1 MNRPRP
7 LARRLTGLAAVACVV
22 GVSALLACESAP
34 TATPTATVV
43 PSPAP
48 TATLTPVPTTATPTP
63 DDPTAE
69 FLLDALLTVFGYW
82 QDGTAEVELSI
93 ELRNDGGIPAQ
104 ESPIVTVE
112 CVLDGEPVSGCGGPL
127 DGLVLPDGVGR
138 EEAVMLLRAPM
149 GTELRALLNDGTA
162 SNTVVVPERILGV
175 QRDTWECFSDRPRR
189 SATYE
194 NDFLGGCGGWTS
206 GAVLKWDPG
215 EPVRVWADPSGDTRY
230 VRILEETLNELA
242 PILNIEIEWVETEA
256 DATLRAYVGV
266 PSERASSIGID
277 AFCQDAVGCGGPD
290 SFDDDAITS
299 ASMSVWLNSPHEA
312 PLTENEIAHAA
323 LHEALHALTA
333 MHHRPAA
340 SSVMSVNVALRL
352 PGLSDS
358 DEALL
363 RLHAHPL
370 VQPGMTMPEVERLI
384 VYANELLDPPP
395 AAAGNDGIRL
405 AESAYAALLEAG
417 SARFD
422 VRGGWP
428 DRGCERTFA
437 GSHAIGRF
445 TRGYPSLVRFDG
457 TPGEIVLAH
466 TEAGGWQ
473 GWRRMSGGWT
483 KGSLEQVYEAT
494 PWRLAFA
501 DPVEMLLN
509 LIANANP
516 GDINI
521 MRSQEGITLDT
532 TLRYAPPLAWTDGVT
547 LRVSITLDAGTHHIS
562 AYDMHWDFDAPESSI
577 CTRYEVRATNGEYG
591 VEIPLPFAISG
602 R

>member
-22 GVSALLACESAP
+22 GVSALAACEPAP
-34 TATPTATVV
+34 TATPVATLA
-43 PSPAP
+43 PSPTP
-48 TATLTPVPTTATPTP
+48 TATLTPTATATPTP
-63 DDPTAE
+63 DEPSAP
-69 FLLDALLTVFGYW
+69 FVLDALLTVLGYR

-93 ELRNDGGIPAQ
+93 ELRNGGIPAQ

-112 CVLDGEPVSGCGGPL
+112 CMLDGEPLSGCGGPL

-138 EEAVMLLRAPM
+138 EEAVMILRAPM
-149 GTELRALLNDGTA
+149 GTGLRAVLDDGTA
-162 SNTVVVPERILGV
+162 SNTVVVPERVLGV
-175 QRDTWECFSDRPRR
+175 ERDTWECFSDRPQR

-206 GAVLKWDPG
+206 GTVLKWDPD
-215 EPVRVWADPSGDTRY
+215 EPVRVWADPTGDARY
-230 VRILEETLNELA
+230 VRVLEETLDELA
-242 PILNIEIEWVETEA
+242 PLLNLDLEWVETEA
-256 DATLRAYVGV
+256 EATLKAYVGV
-266 PSERASSIGID
+266 PSERASSIGLD
-277 AFCQDAVGCGGPD
+277 AFCQDTVGCGQPD
-290 SFDDDAITS
+290 SFDGGTITS
-299 ASMSVWLNSPHEA
+299 ASMSVWLNSPQEA
-312 PLTENEIAHAA
+312 PLTENEIAHAT
-323 LHEALHALTA
+323 LHEALHALAA

-340 SSVMSVNVALRL
+340 SSVMSVNAAVRL

-370 VQPGMTMPEVERLI
+370 VQPSMTMPEVERLI
-384 VYANELLDPPP
+384 VYADELLDPPLV
-395 AAAGNDGIRL
+395 AAGDDGVRL
-405 AESAYAALLEAG
+405 TERAYTALLDAG
-417 SARFD
+417 STRFD

-445 TRGYPSLVRFDG
+445 VRGYPSLVRFDG
-457 TPGEIVLAH
+457 SPGDVVLAH
-466 TEAGGWQ
+466 SEAGGWQ
-473 GWRRMSGGWT
+473 GWRRMSGGWI

-509 LIANANP
+509 VLAHAGH

-521 MRSQEGITLDT
+521 TRPQGTIVLDT
-532 TLRYAPPLAWTDGVT
+532 TLRYVPMLEWASGVV
-547 LRVSITLDAGTHHIS
+547 LRVGIALDTETHRIT
-562 AYDMHWDFDAPESSI
+562 AYDMHWDFDAPESTI

-591 VEIPLPFAISG
+591 VEVPLPP
-602 R
+602 